1 MTESNRDRWERA
13 RQGLIRRWRQI
24 LEKIEER
31 DESGV
36 LELASVMDE
45 FCDEA
50 MMDRDWTSAGEPN
63 AAAGQKPPAEE
74 DVPAIRCTF
83 CKGFMENNEGCLG
96 LLAELN
102 RAMFAKRWERAGE
115 LARDWIESLQAMD
128 LSDVE
133 GNLVH

>member
-1 MTESNRDRWERA
+1 MTESSRDRWERA
-13 RQGLIRRWRQI
+13 RQDLIRRWRQI

-50 MMDRDWTSAGEPN
+50 MTDRGRTSAGEPN
-63 AAAGQKPPAEE
+63 AAAGQKPPSAK

-83 CKGFMENNEGCLG
+83 CRGFMENSEGCLG

-102 RAMFAKRWERAGE
+102 QAIFAKRWERAGE
-115 LARDWIESLQAMD
+115 LARGWIEGLQAMD

-133 GNLVH
+133 GNVVH